1 MTDLESQLE
10 SHRRASDEVNRQ
22 LKRLHSQVTTLQ
34 VEAEES
40 RTAREEALSALR
52 ELEKKARNNDSD
64 KQLLQEQLD
73 TAVAARRKAESELD
87 ALSEELGRLNA
98 KGCVLFLTFAH
109 SLNFFFQQHVSRR
122 APSLRAEGRVA

>member
-10 SHRRASDEVNRQ
+10 THRRASDEVNRQ
-22 LKRLHSQVTTLQ
+22 LKRLQSQVTTLQ
-34 VEAEES
+34 AEAEES

-73 TAVAARRKAESELD
+73 TAVAGRRKAESELD

-98 KGCVLFLTFAH
+98 KGCVLLAPFAH
-109 SLNFFFQQHVSRR
+109 SLRFLQQHVNR
-122 APSLRAEGRVA
+122 